1 MGFSLNILSCIFCC
15 LKSKRQNEIVQVDRI
30 NTISGSL
37 RNNTQKSYSAVNF
50 SIDMLEDDEHGIEN
64 VIWDFSDVDIVSQ
77 NPKKSAIQKSC
88 IAPFQ
93 HVCLLYTLC
102 LLLELYYTA

>member
-15 LKSKRQNEIVQVDRI
+15 LKSKKQNVEIVQVDRI

-50 SIDMLEDDEHGIEN
+50 SIDMLEDDDYGIEN
-64 VIWDFSDVDIVSQ
+64 VVWDFSDDTVS
-77 NPKKSAIQKSC
+77 
-88 IAPFQ
+88 
-93 HVCLLYTLC
+93 
-102 LLLELYYTA
+102 